1 MSDPIVPIRV
11 SRDIEQLRSWE
22 GISTPYDLA
31 LFMGRVLSID
41 ATKLTQL
48 QEIIYSDL
56 EPTGLDRKK
65 LWIKTNEPI
74 GFGIPTGDL
83 YSMIYKYPVNIPML
97 WTLGGNGL
105 PSYMT
110 KLTDEQLTKFSL
122 AKPTDSNYFW
132 VIFNP

>member
-11 SRDIEQLRSWE
+11 SREIERLRSWE

-41 ATKLTQL
+41 VTKLTQF
-48 QEIIYSDL
+48 QEIVYSDL
-56 EPTGLDRKK
+56 EPTGADRKK

-74 GFGIPTGDL
+74 GLGIPTGDL
-83 YSMIYKYPVNIPML
+83 YSMFYKYPPNIPIL
-97 WTLGGNGL
+97 WVLGEGQL

-110 KLTDEQLTKFSL
+110 RITDEQLTNLSL
-122 AKPTDSNYFW
+122 TKPSNNSFFW
-132 VIFNP
+132 VIFYP